1 MNKFESEMRDV
12 LRGSEREL
20 DSDTLR
26 ELSQRRNKAL
36 AQVKKPYRGKQF
48 ALATGMTLASLLVLV
63 VMLSPDFTNRELQ
76 PPPQEQFLSSEGRD
90 LYENMDFYLWLAARD
105 DNLRG

>member
-1 MNKFESEMRDV
+1 MTNFESEMRDV

-20 DSDTLR
+20 DSNTLGD
-26 ELSQRRNKAL
+26 LSQIRHSAL
-36 AQVKKPYRGKQF
+36 AHANKPYRRKHF

-63 VMLSPDFTNRELQ
+63 IMLSPDLTKPELQ

-90 LYENMDFYLWLAARD
+90 LYENMDFYLWLAAQD